1 MPSVPAALDFPN
13 FLKAVCTM
21 VSEYIVGP
29 FGMDTASGEEGGLCS
44 GFALVRTELGKRVSR
59 ITFIDSPGEFVS

>member
-13 FLKAVCTM
+13 FLKAVCNM

-29 FGMDTASGEEGGLCS
+29 FGMDTSSGEEVGLCS
-44 GFALVRTELGKRVSR
+44 GFALVRTEFGKRVSK
-59 ITFIDSPGEFVS
+59 ITFMDSSEEFVS